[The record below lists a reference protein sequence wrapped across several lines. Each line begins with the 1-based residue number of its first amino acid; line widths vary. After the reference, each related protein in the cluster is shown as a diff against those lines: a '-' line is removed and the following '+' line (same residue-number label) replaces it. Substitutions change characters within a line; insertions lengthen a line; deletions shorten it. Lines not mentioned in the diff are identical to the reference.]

1 MPTRLIEEI
10 VIELGSALKE
20 NARVCWIRKRK
31 VAEIWVATYT
41 FLIAVRKRPDDT
53 RASF

>member
-1 MPTRLIEEI
+1 MEVL

-31 VAEIWVATYT
+31 VAEIWCRDLYL